1 MKIWFQN
8 RRTKWKKQENISN
21 SEASEHKIGGDKYV
35 TSARSP
41 TARVLPPKVITPTAA
56 QSIVT
61 EHNVTMREV
70 SRLNEASAPRLNN
83 LASSSAP
90 EVMTAV
96 AQQMHHGY
104 SASRSSTDGASV
116 KSNAMPRLRTPSPL
130 GGADCV
136 GGHDTSSKSASEL
149 REPDNYSRCNGDSM
163 HTQLSGHVV
172 CSLANGK

>member
-35 TSARSP
+35 VTSARSP
-41 TARVLPPKVITPTAA
+41 TARVLPPKVITPT
-56 QSIVT
+56 
-61 EHNVTMREV
+61 EHNVIMREV
-70 SRLNEASAPRLNN
+70 STSRLNETSASRLSN
-83 LASSSAP
+83 AGIRSSSARD
-90 EVMTAV
+90 VMTAV

-104 SASRSSTDGASV
+104 SASRSSADVASV
-116 KSNAMPRLRTPSPL
+116 KSNAMPRLTTPSPL

-136 GGHDTSSKSASEL
+136 GGHDTSPKSACEL
-149 REPDNYSRCNGDSM
+149 HELVDNYSRCNGDSM